1 MQPTDINIIIVIPV
15 FRPTLSS
22 DEKASL
28 RQCLKVLGPH
38 HDVALVCPDSLDT
51 AAYDGAA
58 AEKLRAERFKDSFFE
73 GIEGYNSLM
82 MSHTF
87 YNRFSNYDWMLVYQ
101 LDAWIFEDRLEEWC
115 RKGYDYVGAPWFENN
130 ESHETG
136 WHLWRTG
143 NGGLSLRRLEK
154 FLRITQSG
162 CPIRVPRVI
171 WSHRFRRKDGPRRR
185 VSLVLGKRDMTVGQ
199 YMQQLSATWED
210 YFFCISLEGTSEALQ
225 LPSPEEAARFSVE
238 RSPRWLVETVLRG
251 HRPMGCHAWRKY
263 QYEEFWKQ
271 YIKPE
276 A

>member
-1 MQPTDINIIIVIPV
+1 MQPSDIIVVIPV
-15 FRPTLSS
+15 YRPTLSS
-22 DEKASL
+22 DEAASL
-28 RQCLKVLGPH
+28 RQCIKVLGAH

-51 AAYDGAA
+51 AAYDAVAG
-58 AEKLRAERFKDSFFE
+58 EQLRAERFKESFFE
-73 GIEGYNSLM
+73 GIEGYNRLM
-82 MSHTF
+82 MSHKF
-87 YNRFSNYDWMLVYQ
+87 YSRFSSYAWMLVYQ

-115 RKGYDYVGAPWFENN
+115 GKGYDYVGAPWFENN
-130 ESHETG
+130 ESHEMG

-154 FLRITQSG
+154 FLRITQSD
-162 CPIRVPRVI
+162 CPLRVPRVI

-185 VSLVLGKRDMTVGQ
+185 ISLVLGQRDMTVGQ

-251 HRPMGCHAWRKY
+251 QRPMGCHAWRKY